1 MQFPIAEFLEEQ
13 TKGLSELLQ
22 NLTSSRVAAARQAAR
37 DSAARIKSLNGRIR
51 TLVDAG
57 ASGQLNAEGEQEL
70 TLIYQAYLRELQP
83 EVFKLPATTDEQG
96 RLLIHPLLRGK
107 TALDGAVAVLG
118 NMNCLDVWNRERFE
132 AKLTNEPLAD
142 DHWQMLAGLGL

>member
-1 MQFPIAEFLEEQ
+1 MLRGNCPAKIDAKGRLKIPQVFRRFMEDKYGREYFVTSINGESARIYPMPVWTEVEQ
-13 TKGLSELLQ
+13 KL
-22 NLTSSRVAAARQAAR
+22 AAAP
-37 DSAARIKSLNGRIR
+37 SLHPAIVRFRN
-51 TLVDAG
+51 LVNYYG
-57 ASGQLNAEGEQEL
+57 
-70 TLIYQAYLRELQP
+70 
-83 EVFKLPATTDEQG
+83 LPAAADEQG

-118 NMNCLDVWNRERFE
+118 NMNCLDVWSRERFE